1 MPYIG
6 VHNMFKYLIVVLFAV
21 TGNAFAEESEVRIAY
36 QDHNGPVFALEHCTA
51 VSCVVESS
59 GVVVSHD
66 QVVRQLPVV
75 ATTGC
80 HSTGGI
86 CVLAEG
92 YAYGVTQE
100 AKDRLL

>member
-1 MPYIG
+1 ML
-6 VHNMFKYLIVVLFAV
+6 KYLIVVLFVVSAI
-21 TGNAFAEESEVRIAY
+21 AQARADDSEVMVAY
-36 QDHNGPVFALEHCTA
+36 QDHNGPVFALEHCNA
-51 VSCVVESS
+51 VSCTVESS

-75 ATTGC
+75 ATAGC
-80 HSTGGI
+80 DSTGGI